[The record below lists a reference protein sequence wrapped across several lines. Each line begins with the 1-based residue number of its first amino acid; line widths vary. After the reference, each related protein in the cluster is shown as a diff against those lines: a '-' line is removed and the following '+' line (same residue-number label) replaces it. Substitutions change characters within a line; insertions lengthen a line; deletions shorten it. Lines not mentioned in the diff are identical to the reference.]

1 MNQLGDLE
9 KILSAAKEIGEN
21 FQKELSTLQEENE
34 LLKVEIEELREDN
47 KSLREENEKIYLE
60 MNNLRTTKEE
70 INKANEAFST
80 NINHLVTQLEDNHKK
95 TMEDINH
102 LLTEGLQDFVVDYM
116 KKFQLSQS
124 FGNDENYEENDDMK
138 ISDEQILDSSIS
150 DDVSE
155 VEPLENYDKDALT
168 IEHVDNS
175 VATRDGSKKNKMQ
188 YAAFYAEETGMER
201 DAVDNNSKKYR

>member
-124 FGNDENYEENDDMK
+124 FGNEENYEENDDMK

-188 YAAFYAEETGMER
+188 YAAFYAEEVGAER
-201 DAVDNNSKKYR
+201 DAADKNSKKYR